1 MQICGWECARVRVC
15 VSASCLCLFV
25 LLLLY
30 SYHFRGVLPSPYRTF
45 SINVLSF
52 CPDTMLK
59 GLVSCCGTNY
69 IVLFELR
76 FVRCPVVLRHG
87 PPTCSRPACL
97 PSPSLCLSVCL
108 PVSLAGRK
116 HESSF
121 GVI

>member
-15 VSASCLCLFV
+15 VSAYCLCLFV

-52 CPDTMLK
+52 CPDSMLK

-76 FVRCPVVLRHG
+76 FVRCPVVLRRG

-108 PVSLAGRK
+108 SAWLAENMK
-116 HESSF
+116 AAL
-121 GVI
+121 V